1 MLLIVQKKFL
11 WLKAIKNTVSWTYV
25 INDLNGE
32 ETVWKFY
39 EKELEKNNQEELRIE
54 KIIKIKGNKLHV
66 KWKGY
71 NNAFNSW
78 VDEKDIV

>member
-11 WLKAIKNTVSWTYV
+11 WLKKIKNTVSWTYV

-39 EKELEKNNQEELRIE
+39 EKELEKNNQEELRME
-54 KIIKIKGNKLHV
+54 KIIKRKGNKLHV

-71 NNAFNSW
+71 DNAFNSW

>member
-11 WLKAIKNTVSWTYV
+11 WLKKIKNTVSWTYV
-25 INDLNGE
+25 INNLNGE

-54 KIIKIKGNKLHV
+54 KIIKRKGNKLHV

-71 NNAFNSW
+71 DNAFNSW

>member
-11 WLKAIKNTVSWTYV
+11 WLKKIKNTVSWTYV
-25 INDLNGE
+25 INDLHGE

-54 KIIKIKGNKLHV
+54 KIIKRKGNKLHV

-71 NNAFNSW
+71 DNAFNSW

>member
-11 WLKAIKNTVSWTYV
+11 WLKKIKNTVSWTYV

-54 KIIKIKGNKLHV
+54 KIIKRKGNKLHV

-71 NNAFNSW
+71 DNAFNSW